1 MAYYTTN
8 YLDLST
14 RISEN
19 NIKINYITL
28 TIHTIIGI
36 VNTIFLLYHIFII
49 FSRIFIYKDQLCYNI
64 SNGGSM
70 KKLIKFIST
79 ITGLFRS
86 LVTILF
92 LLAIAFTILVD
103 IDLLYASFDIIGIN
117 FIPKTLIKASLIMV
131 FAIFFIL
138 NVIIT
143 RHIFR
148 AADNGKYHLSNLLFA
163 LIFLALDGFV
173 YISLRNEQK
182 YFVYVFFALNGL
194 IVINSIFGLI
204 AKARGLYV
212 DDENNEIT
220 DESLGENKKENDY
233 IEFEKNIDLDEAEA
247 NEEEEKVK
255 IYTKDEN
262 EEKNSDLETKTE
274 DQAFVDSAKLIEDS
288 DTHEEI
294 DDKLVYQSNPNEID
308 SENLDDVDVSDAVQ
322 KDDTEKIDQ

>member
-1 MAYYTTN
+1 
-8 YLDLST
+8 
-14 RISEN
+14 
-19 NIKINYITL
+19 
-28 TIHTIIGI
+28 
-36 VNTIFLLYHIFII
+36 
-49 FSRIFIYKDQLCYNI
+49 
-64 SNGGSM
+64 M

-103 IDLLYASFDIIGIN
+103 IDLLYASFDIIGFN
-117 FIPKTLIKASLIMV
+117 FIPKTLIKATLIMI
-131 FAIFFIL
+131 FAILFIL
-138 NVIIT
+138 NIIIT

-212 DDENNEIT
+212 DDENIEISN
-220 DESLGENKKENDY
+220 ESLGENKKENDY

-274 DQAFVDSAKLIEDS
+274 EQAFVDSAKLIEDS

-294 DDKLVYQSNPNEID
+294 DDKLVYQSNPNEINNED
-308 SENLDDVDVSDAVQ
+308 LDDVSVSDDDQ

>member
-1 MAYYTTN
+1 
-8 YLDLST
+8 
-14 RISEN
+14 
-19 NIKINYITL
+19 
-28 TIHTIIGI
+28 
-36 VNTIFLLYHIFII
+36 
-49 FSRIFIYKDQLCYNI
+49 
-64 SNGGSM
+64 M

-86 LVTILF
+86 VVTILF

-103 IDLLYASFDIIGIN
+103 INLLNASFDIIGFN
-117 FIPKTLIKASLIMV
+117 FIPKTLIKATLIMI

-138 NVIIT
+138 NIIIT

-148 AADNGKYHLSNLLFA
+148 AADAGKYHLSNLLFA

-182 YFVYVFFALNGL
+182 FFVYVFFALNGL
-194 IVINSIFGLI
+194 IVINSIFGLM

-212 DDENNEIT
+212 DDENIEIT
-220 DESLGENKKENDY
+220 DENLGENKKENDY
-233 IEFEKNIDLDEAEA
+233 IEFEKNIDLDEAET
-247 NEEEEKVK
+247 NEEEKVK

-262 EEKNSDLETKTE
+262 EEKNSDIETNTD
-274 DQAFVDSAKLIEDS
+274 DQVFVDSAKLIEDS

-308 SENLDDVDVSDAVQ
+308 NENLDDVDVSDSDQ
-322 KDDTEKIDQ
+322 KDDTEEIDQ

>member
-1 MAYYTTN
+1 
-8 YLDLST
+8 
-14 RISEN
+14 
-19 NIKINYITL
+19 
-28 TIHTIIGI
+28 
-36 VNTIFLLYHIFII
+36 
-49 FSRIFIYKDQLCYNI
+49 
-64 SNGGSM
+64 M
-70 KKLIKFIST
+70 KNLIKFIST

-86 LVTILF
+86 VVTILF

-103 IDLLYASFDIIGIN
+103 INLLYASFDIIGFN
-117 FIPKTLIKASLIMV
+117 FIPKTLIKATLIMI

-182 YFVYVFFALNGL
+182 FFVYIFFALNGL

-204 AKARGLYV
+204 AKARGLYL
-212 DDENNEIT
+212 DYENIEIS

-233 IEFEKNIDLDEAEA
+233 IEFEKNLDLDEAEA
-247 NEEEEKVK
+247 NENEEEEKVK

-262 EEKNSDLETKTE
+262 EEKNSDLETNTD
-274 DQAFVDSAKLIEDS
+274 DQVFVDSAKLIEDS

-308 SENLDDVDVSDAVQ
+308 NGNLDDVDVSDADQ
-322 KDDTEKIDQ
+322 KDDTEKKDK

>member
-1 MAYYTTN
+1 
-8 YLDLST
+8 
-14 RISEN
+14 
-19 NIKINYITL
+19 
-28 TIHTIIGI
+28 
-36 VNTIFLLYHIFII
+36 
-49 FSRIFIYKDQLCYNI
+49 
-64 SNGGSM
+64 M
-70 KKLIKFIST
+70 KNLIKFIST

-86 LVTILF
+86 VVTILF

-103 IDLLYASFDIIGIN
+103 INLLYASFDIIGFN
-117 FIPKTLIKASLIMV
+117 FIPKTLIKATLIMI

-182 YFVYVFFALNGL
+182 FFVYIFFALNGL

-212 DDENNEIT
+212 DDESIEIS

-233 IEFEKNIDLDEAEA
+233 IEFEKNIDLDEAEE
-247 NEEEEKVK
+247 NEEEEEKVK

-262 EEKNSDLETKTE
+262 EEKNSDIETNTD
-274 DQAFVDSAKLIEDS
+274 DQVFVDSAKLIEDF

-308 SENLDDVDVSDAVQ
+308 NGNLDDVDVSNTGK
-322 KDDTEKIDQ
+322 KDDAEKKDK

>member
-1 MAYYTTN
+1 
-8 YLDLST
+8 
-14 RISEN
+14 
-19 NIKINYITL
+19 
-28 TIHTIIGI
+28 
-36 VNTIFLLYHIFII
+36 
-49 FSRIFIYKDQLCYNI
+49 
-64 SNGGSM
+64 M
-70 KKLIKFIST
+70 KNLIKFIST

-103 IDLLYASFDIIGIN
+103 IDLLYASFDIIGFN
-117 FIPKTLIKASLIMV
+117 FIPKALIKATLIMV

-138 NVIIT
+138 NIIIT

-148 AADNGKYHLSNLLFA
+148 AAETGKYHLSNLLFA

-182 YFVYVFFALNGL
+182 FFVYIFFALNGL

-212 DDENNEIT
+212 DDENIEIS

-233 IEFEKNIDLDEAEA
+233 IEFEKNIDLYEAEA
-247 NEEEEKVK
+247 NEEEEEKVK

-262 EEKNSDLETKTE
+262 EEKNSDLETNTD
-274 DQAFVDSAKLIEDS
+274 DQTFVDSAKLIEDS

-294 DDKLVYQSNPNEID
+294 DDKLVYQSNPNEINN
-308 SENLDDVDVSDAVQ
+308 ENLDDVSVSDADQ
-322 KDDTEKIDQ
+322 KDDTEKKEK

>member
-1 MAYYTTN
+1 
-8 YLDLST
+8 
-14 RISEN
+14 
-19 NIKINYITL
+19 
-28 TIHTIIGI
+28 
-36 VNTIFLLYHIFII
+36 
-49 FSRIFIYKDQLCYNI
+49 
-64 SNGGSM
+64 M
-70 KKLIKFIST
+70 KNLIKFIST

-86 LVTILF
+86 VVTILF

-103 IDLLYASFDIIGIN
+103 INLLYASFDIIGFN
-117 FIPKTLIKASLIMV
+117 FIPKTLIKATLIMI

-143 RHIFR
+143 RHVFR

-182 YFVYVFFALNGL
+182 FFVYIFFALNGL

-204 AKARGLYV
+204 AKARGLYL
-212 DDENNEIT
+212 DYENIEIS

-255 IYTKDEN
+255 IYTKDDDEEN
-262 EEKNSDLETKTE
+262 ISDSETKTG
-274 DQAFVDSAKLIEDS
+274 DQVFVDSAKLIEDS
-288 DTHEEI
+288 NTHEEI
-294 DDKLVYQSNPNEID
+294 DDKLVYQSNPNEINN
-308 SENLDDVDVSDAVQ
+308 ENLDDVGVSDADQ
-322 KDDTEKIDQ
+322 KDDTEKKEK

>member
-1 MAYYTTN
+1 
-8 YLDLST
+8 
-14 RISEN
+14 
-19 NIKINYITL
+19 
-28 TIHTIIGI
+28 
-36 VNTIFLLYHIFII
+36 
-49 FSRIFIYKDQLCYNI
+49 
-64 SNGGSM
+64 M
-70 KKLIKFIST
+70 KNLIKFIST

-86 LVTILF
+86 VVTILF

-103 IDLLYASFDIIGIN
+103 INLLYASFDIIGIN

-138 NVIIT
+138 NIIIT
-143 RHIFR
+143 RHIFK
-148 AADNGKYHLSNLLFA
+148 AADTGKYHLSNLLFA

-182 YFVYVFFALNGL
+182 FFVYIFFALNGL

-204 AKARGLYV
+204 AKARGLYL
-212 DDENNEIT
+212 DYENIEIS

-233 IEFEKNIDLDEAEA
+233 IEFEKNLDLDEAEA
-247 NEEEEKVK
+247 NKNEEEEKVK

-262 EEKNSDLETKTE
+262 DEKNSDLETKTD
-274 DQAFVDSAKLIEDS
+274 DQVFVDSAKLIKDS

-308 SENLDDVDVSDAVQ
+308 NGNLDDVDVSNTGK
-322 KDDTEKIDQ
+322 KDDAEKKDK

>member
-1 MAYYTTN
+1 
-8 YLDLST
+8 
-14 RISEN
+14 
-19 NIKINYITL
+19 
-28 TIHTIIGI
+28 
-36 VNTIFLLYHIFII
+36 
-49 FSRIFIYKDQLCYNI
+49 
-64 SNGGSM
+64 M

-103 IDLLYASFDIIGIN
+103 IDLLYASFDIIGFN

-138 NVIIT
+138 NIIIT
-143 RHIFR
+143 RHIFK
-148 AADNGKYHLSNLLFA
+148 AADTGKYHLSNLLFA
-163 LIFLALDGFV
+163 LIFLALDGFI

-182 YFVYVFFALNGL
+182 YFIYVFFALNGL

-212 DDENNEIT
+212 YDENIEIT
-220 DESLGENKKENDY
+220 DENLGENKKENDY
-233 IEFEKNIDLDEAEA
+233 IEFEKNLDLDEAEA
-247 NEEEEKVK
+247 NEEEKVK

-262 EEKNSDLETKTE
+262 DEKNSDLETNTE

-294 DDKLVYQSNPNEID
+294 DDKLVYQSNPSEID
-308 SENLDDVDVSDAVQ
+308 NENLDDVGVSDAEQ

>member
-1 MAYYTTN
+1 
-8 YLDLST
+8 
-14 RISEN
+14 
-19 NIKINYITL
+19 
-28 TIHTIIGI
+28 
-36 VNTIFLLYHIFII
+36 
-49 FSRIFIYKDQLCYNI
+49 
-64 SNGGSM
+64 M
-70 KKLIKFIST
+70 KNLIKFIST

-86 LVTILF
+86 VVTILF

-103 IDLLYASFDIIGIN
+103 INLLYASFDIIGFN
-117 FIPKTLIKASLIMV
+117 FIPKTLIKATLIMI

-182 YFVYVFFALNGL
+182 FFVYIFFALNGL

-204 AKARGLYV
+204 AKARGLYL
-212 DDENNEIT
+212 DYENIEIS

-233 IEFEKNIDLDEAEA
+233 IEFEKNLDLDEAEA
-247 NEEEEKVK
+247 NENEEEEKVK
-255 IYTKDEN
+255 IYTKDDDEEN
-262 EEKNSDLETKTE
+262 ISDSETKTG
-274 DQAFVDSAKLIEDS
+274 DQVFVDSAKLIEDS

-308 SENLDDVDVSDAVQ
+308 NGNLDDVDVSDADQ
-322 KDDTEKIDQ
+322 KDDTEKKDK

>member
-1 MAYYTTN
+1 
-8 YLDLST
+8 
-14 RISEN
+14 
-19 NIKINYITL
+19 
-28 TIHTIIGI
+28 
-36 VNTIFLLYHIFII
+36 
-49 FSRIFIYKDQLCYNI
+49 
-64 SNGGSM
+64 M

-92 LLAIAFTILVD
+92 LLGIAFTILVD

-117 FIPKTLIKASLIMV
+117 FIPKTLIKATLIMI

-148 AADNGKYHLSNLLFA
+148 SADNGKYHLSNLLFA

-182 YFVYVFFALNGL
+182 YFVYVFFAFNGL

-212 DDENNEIT
+212 DDESIEIS

-233 IEFEKNIDLDEAEA
+233 IEFEKNLDLDEAEA

-255 IYTKDEN
+255 IYTKDDD
-262 EEKNSDLETKTE
+262 EEKISDSETKTG
-274 DQAFVDSAKLIEDS
+274 DQVFVDSAKLIEDS
-288 DTHEEI
+288 NTHEEI
-294 DDKLVYQSNPNEID
+294 DDKLVYQSNPNEINN
-308 SENLDDVDVSDAVQ
+308 ENLDDVSVSDADQ

>member
-1 MAYYTTN
+1 
-8 YLDLST
+8 
-14 RISEN
+14 
-19 NIKINYITL
+19 
-28 TIHTIIGI
+28 
-36 VNTIFLLYHIFII
+36 
-49 FSRIFIYKDQLCYNI
+49 
-64 SNGGSM
+64 M
-70 KKLIKFIST
+70 KNLIKFIST

-86 LVTILF
+86 VVTILF

-103 IDLLYASFDIIGIN
+103 INLLYASFDIIGFN
-117 FIPKTLIKASLIMV
+117 FIPKTLIKATLIMI

-182 YFVYVFFALNGL
+182 FFVYVFFALNGL

-204 AKARGLYV
+204 AKARGLYL
-212 DDENNEIT
+212 DYENIEIS

-233 IEFEKNIDLDEAEA
+233 IEFEKNLDLDEAEA

-255 IYTKDEN
+255 IYTKDDDEEN
-262 EEKNSDLETKTE
+262 ISDSETKTG
-274 DQAFVDSAKLIEDS
+274 DQVFVDSAKLIEDS
-288 DTHEEI
+288 NTHEEI
-294 DDKLVYQSNPNEID
+294 DDKLVYQSNPNEINN
-308 SENLDDVDVSDAVQ
+308 ENLDDVGVSDADQ
-322 KDDTEKIDQ
+322 KDDTEKKEK

>member
-1 MAYYTTN
+1 
-8 YLDLST
+8 
-14 RISEN
+14 
-19 NIKINYITL
+19 
-28 TIHTIIGI
+28 
-36 VNTIFLLYHIFII
+36 
-49 FSRIFIYKDQLCYNI
+49 
-64 SNGGSM
+64 M

-86 LVTILF
+86 IVTILF

-103 IDLLYASFDIIGIN
+103 INLLYASFDIIGFN
-117 FIPKTLIKASLIMV
+117 FIPKTLIKATLIMI
-131 FAIFFIL
+131 FAILFIL

-212 DDENNEIT
+212 DDENIEISN
-220 DESLGENKKENDY
+220 ESLGENKKENDY

-247 NEEEEKVK
+247 NEEEEEEEEKVK

-274 DQAFVDSAKLIEDS
+274 EQAFVDSAKLIEDS

-294 DDKLVYQSNPNEID
+294 DDKLVYQSNPNETD
-308 SENLDDVDVSDAVQ
+308 NENLENVGVSDAVQ

>member
-1 MAYYTTN
+1 
-8 YLDLST
+8 
-14 RISEN
+14 
-19 NIKINYITL
+19 
-28 TIHTIIGI
+28 
-36 VNTIFLLYHIFII
+36 
-49 FSRIFIYKDQLCYNI
+49 
-64 SNGGSM
+64 M
-70 KKLIKFIST
+70 KNLIKFIST

-103 IDLLYASFDIIGIN
+103 IDLLYASFDIIGFN
-117 FIPKTLIKASLIMV
+117 FIPKTLIKATLIMI

-138 NVIIT
+138 NIIIT

-148 AADNGKYHLSNLLFA
+148 AAETGKYHLSNLLFA

-182 YFVYVFFALNGL
+182 FFVYIFFALNGL

-204 AKARGLYV
+204 AKARGLYL
-212 DDENNEIT
+212 DYENIEIS

-233 IEFEKNIDLDEAEA
+233 IEFEKNLDLDEAEA

-262 EEKNSDLETKTE
+262 EEKNSDLETNTD
-274 DQAFVDSAKLIEDS
+274 DQTFVDSAKLIEDS

-294 DDKLVYQSNPNEID
+294 DDKLVYQSNPNEINN
-308 SENLDDVDVSDAVQ
+308 ENLDDVSVSDADQ
-322 KDDTEKIDQ
+322 KDDTEKKEK

>member
-1 MAYYTTN
+1 
-8 YLDLST
+8 
-14 RISEN
+14 
-19 NIKINYITL
+19 
-28 TIHTIIGI
+28 
-36 VNTIFLLYHIFII
+36 
-49 FSRIFIYKDQLCYNI
+49 
-64 SNGGSM
+64 M

-86 LVTILF
+86 VVTILF

-103 IDLLYASFDIIGIN
+103 INLLNASFDIIGFN
-117 FIPKTLIKASLIMV
+117 FIPKTLIKATLIMI

-138 NVIIT
+138 NIIIT

-148 AADNGKYHLSNLLFA
+148 AADAGKYHLSNLLFA

-182 YFVYVFFALNGL
+182 FFVYVFFALNGL
-194 IVINSIFGLI
+194 IVINSIFGLM

-212 DDENNEIT
+212 DDENIEIT
-220 DESLGENKKENDY
+220 DENLGENKKENDY
-233 IEFEKNIDLDEAEA
+233 IEFEKNIDLDEAET
-247 NEEEEKVK
+247 NEEEKVK

-262 EEKNSDLETKTE
+262 EEKNSDIETNTD
-274 DQAFVDSAKLIEDS
+274 DQVFVDSAKLIEDS

-308 SENLDDVDVSDAVQ
+308 NENLDDVGVSDADQ
-322 KDDTEKIDQ
+322 KDDTEKKDK

>member
-1 MAYYTTN
+1 
-8 YLDLST
+8 
-14 RISEN
+14 
-19 NIKINYITL
+19 
-28 TIHTIIGI
+28 
-36 VNTIFLLYHIFII
+36 
-49 FSRIFIYKDQLCYNI
+49 
-64 SNGGSM
+64 M

-86 LVTILF
+86 VVTILF

-103 IDLLYASFDIIGIN
+103 INLLNASFDIIGFN
-117 FIPKTLIKASLIMV
+117 FIPKTLIKATLIMI

-138 NVIIT
+138 NIIIT

-148 AADNGKYHLSNLLFA
+148 AADAGKYHLSNLLFA

-182 YFVYVFFALNGL
+182 YFIYVFFALNGL

-212 DDENNEIT
+212 DYENIEIS

-233 IEFEKNIDLDEAEA
+233 IEFEKNLDLDEAEA

-255 IYTKDEN
+255 IYTKDDDEEN
-262 EEKNSDLETKTE
+262 ISDSETKTG
-274 DQAFVDSAKLIEDS
+274 DQVFVDSAKLIEDS
-288 DTHEEI
+288 NTHEEI
-294 DDKLVYQSNPNEID
+294 DDKLVYQSNPNEINN
-308 SENLDDVDVSDAVQ
+308 ENLDDVGVSDADQ
-322 KDDTEKIDQ
+322 KDDTEKKEK

>member
-86 LVTILF
+86 IVTILF

-103 IDLLYASFDIIGIN
+103 INLLYASFDIIGFN
-117 FIPKTLIKASLIMV
+117 FIPKTLIKATLIMI
-131 FAIFFIL
+131 FAILFIL
-138 NVIIT
+138 NIIIT

-262 EEKNSDLETKTE
+262 EEKNSDPETKTE
-274 DQAFVDSAKLIEDS
+274 EQAFVDSAKLIEDS

>member
-1 MAYYTTN
+1 
-8 YLDLST
+8 
-14 RISEN
+14 
-19 NIKINYITL
+19 
-28 TIHTIIGI
+28 
-36 VNTIFLLYHIFII
+36 
-49 FSRIFIYKDQLCYNI
+49 
-64 SNGGSM
+64 M
-70 KKLIKFIST
+70 KNLIKFIST

-86 LVTILF
+86 VVTILF

-103 IDLLYASFDIIGIN
+103 INLLYASFDIIGFN
-117 FIPKTLIKASLIMV
+117 FIPKTLIKATLIMI

-173 YISLRNEQK
+173 YISIRNEQK
-182 YFVYVFFALNGL
+182 FFVYIFFALNGL

-204 AKARGLYV
+204 AKARDLYV
-212 DDENNEIT
+212 DDENIEIS

-233 IEFEKNIDLDEAEA
+233 IEFEKNLDLDEAEA

-255 IYTKDEN
+255 IYTKDDYEEN
-262 EEKNSDLETKTE
+262 ISDSETKTE
-274 DQAFVDSAKLIEDS
+274 EQVFVDSAKLIEDS

-294 DDKLVYQSNPNEID
+294 DDKLVYQSNPNEINN
-308 SENLDDVDVSDAVQ
+308 ENLDDVGVSDADQ
-322 KDDTEKIDQ
+322 KDDTEKKEK